1 MLCILVASTFL
12 INGLNNMQT
21 EPLPRNIKI
30 DWLRFQ
36 VLTHRPGFFRDLL
49 KLLGL
54 PFEKKQKS
62 PLQDGRETSFLAI
75 NKVWHEIYD
84 FQKSLIGIKHP
95 PSGTDE
101 PIKIFVDLNG
111 RTVSA
116 LDFARISA
124 ILYFSKLEAGFIG
137 NRIDIALDFPP
148 QIPRL
153 NVHNWELFVADGLI
167 HGYKSVKRISNI
179 GKTKDAT
186 TVYLG
191 SRESSKFVRMYGKN
205 IDGVDYDRL
214 EIEFKRDRAS
224 WIMDELSKRD
234 VDEYPKF
241 LNGVVCGE
249 INFRSQ
255 TDDTKFFQNYK
266 YGSIV
271 VPSPTLHLDI
281 DRSIAFISRHA
292 PTFAMIREY
301 MGEERYQEFMDNV
314 LRAGKLKM
322 GARHKAIL
330 SNANFFLLG
339 AVGLSTFI
347 LFMSQVPAFASGL
360 SCPAPAPLSF
370 QFSQK
375 FPIDIVSPNAAEQAY
390 FNQIGD
396 GCFQVNSGLEF
407 QRVCLPGMIVNALRP
422 FVIAGLGIKFIFSN

>member
-1 MLCILVASTFL
+1 
-12 INGLNNMQT
+12 MQN
-21 EPLPRNIKI
+21 EPLTRNVKI

-36 VLTHRPGFFRDLL
+36 VSTHRPSFFRDLL

-54 PFEKKQKS
+54 PFEKKQQS

-124 ILYFSKLEAGFIG
+124 ILYFSKLEAGFTG
-137 NRIDIALDFPP
+137 NRIDIALDFVP

-153 NVHNWELFVADGLI
+153 NTHNWESFVANGLI
-167 HGYKSVKRISNI
+167 HGYRSVKRISNI
-179 GKTKDAT
+179 GKTNDAT

-191 SRESSKFVRMYGKN
+191 SRESSKFVRMYAKN

-224 WIMDELSKRD
+224 WIMEELSKKD

-255 TDDTKFFQNYK
+255 TDETKFFQNYK
-266 YGSIV
+266 YGSIN
-271 VPSPTLHLDI
+271 VPAPTLHLDI
-281 DRSIAFISRHA
+281 DRSIAFVVRHS
-292 PTFAMIREY
+292 PTLAMIRDY
-301 MGEERYQEFMDNV
+301 MGEERFQEFMDNI
-314 LRAGKLKM
+314 LRSGKLRMKSRHRRLIEN
-322 GARHKAIL
+322 AR
-330 SNANFFLLG
+330 FLG
-339 AVGLSTFI
+339 VTAVGIFFI
-347 LFMSQVPAFASGL
+347 LLQTSGAIASGITCPAQPPSSQVSLG
-360 SCPAPAPLSF
+360 S
-370 QFSQK
+370 QMVQK
-375 FPIDIVSPNAAEQAY
+375 FPIDIAMPNATEQAY
-390 FNQIGD
+390 LDNIGD
-396 GCFQVNSGLEF
+396 GCFQINSGLNF
-407 QRVCLPGMIVNALRP
+407 DRICLPGMIVNALKP
-422 FVIAGLGIKFIFSN
+422 FVIIGLGIKFIFSD

>member
-1 MLCILVASTFL
+1 
-12 INGLNNMQT
+12 MQVN

-36 VLTHRPGFFRDLL
+36 VQTHRPSFFRELL
-49 KLLGL
+49 NLIGL
-54 PFEKKQKS
+54 PFERKQQS

-84 FQKSLIGIKHP
+84 FQESWVGIKHP

-101 PIKIFVDLNG
+101 AILIFVNLNS

-124 ILYFSKLEAGFIG
+124 MLYYSKLEAGFIG

-148 QIPRL
+148 QVPRL
-153 NVHNWELFVADGLI
+153 NAHNWESFVEDGLM
-167 HGYKSVKRISNI
+167 HGYKSVKRISNR
-179 GKTKDAT
+179 GRTNDAT

-191 SRESSKFVRMYGKN
+191 SRESSKFVRMYAKN
-205 IDGVDYDRL
+205 IEGVDYDRL

-224 WIMDELSKRD
+224 WIMEELSKKD
-234 VDEYPKF
+234 ILEYPKF

-249 INFRSQ
+249 INFRRA
-255 TDDTKFFQNYK
+255 TDDTNFFQNYK
-266 YGSIV
+266 YGAIN
-271 VPSPTLHLDI
+271 VPPPTLHLDI
-281 DRSIAFISRHA
+281 DRSIAFVAKHA

-301 MGEERYQEFMDNV
+301 MGEEAYQEFMDN
-314 LRAGKLKM
+314 LLKIGKLKM
-322 GARHKAIL
+322 GARHQAIL
-330 SNANFFLLG
+330 SNANFFALG
-339 AVGLSTFI
+339 AVGLATFI
-347 LFMSQVPAFASGL
+347 LFMSQAPVLAGGL

-390 FNQIGD
+390 FNNIGD

-422 FVIAGLGIKFIFSN
+422 FVIAGLGIKFIFSS